1 VRGGSTLADLLLLLL
16 LTHAVVLGPSSK
28 IAAINASLL
37 QINRRCADVRQRS
50 SASSKSGRLAAA
62 HMQCCGLAAAAMALS
77 RSLLAVRLLGD
88 IRLQYFV
95 LALLF
100 CTGRRC
106 ELLNQAM
113 LTLAQLR
120 ASSSQASISRAG
132 CAGCSGVG
140 ILRAWQWRVSHMRC
154 CSAMST
160 QYAIEH
166 CALHCRFCIATT
178 GGSMVGLRRFDG
190 AGQVGSV
197 RYQQCLASALNLT
210 GHDCCRNSMRYAQTP
225 NLSYDLERHVCF
237 GGRSGRRQL
246 AK

>member
-28 IAAINASLL
+28 IAAINAASLL
-37 QINRRCADVRQRS
+37 QTNRRCADVRQRS

-106 ELLNQAM
+106 ELLN
-113 LTLAQLR
+113 
-120 ASSSQASISRAG
+120 
-132 CAGCSGVG
+132 
-140 ILRAWQWRVSHMRC
+140 
-154 CSAMST
+154 
-160 QYAIEH
+160 
-166 CALHCRFCIATT
+166 
-178 GGSMVGLRRFDG
+178 
-190 AGQVGSV
+190 
-197 RYQQCLASALNLT
+197 
-210 GHDCCRNSMRYAQTP
+210 
-225 NLSYDLERHVCF
+225 
-237 GGRSGRRQL
+237 
-246 AK
+246 